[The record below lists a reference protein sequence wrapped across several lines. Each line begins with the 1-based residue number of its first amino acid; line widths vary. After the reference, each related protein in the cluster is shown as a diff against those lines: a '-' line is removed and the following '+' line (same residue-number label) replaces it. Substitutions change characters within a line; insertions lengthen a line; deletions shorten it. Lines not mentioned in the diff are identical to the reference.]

1 MSTPTEGNTKHGVG
15 DAVPHPLNHL
25 AVNLHV
31 IVLAPAPVRTPTMV
45 LPFSRVHIVALQ

>member
-1 MSTPTEGNTKHGVG
+1 MLTKDNAKHGVG

-31 IVLAPAPVRTPTMV
+31 IVLALSV
-45 LPFSRVHIVALQ
+45 